1 MTSPAAPVG
10 PTSVDRVL
18 GMLSMPADDPEGSVA
33 AVVAAVNSLIRGWLS
48 PAPDGEWAAHHR
60 YGADLLAARMYRR
73 RESPAGFQM
82 QGMEAA
88 VYVSRNDP
96 DVAQLLGLGAYAVLR
111 VG

>member
-1 MTSPAAPVG
+1 MTTPTTPG
-10 PTSVDRVL
+10 PTSSEQVAA
-18 GMLSMPADDPEGSVA
+18 MLSLPAEDPELPG
-33 AVVAAVNSLIRGWLS
+33 VVAAANSLVCVWLS

-60 YGADLLAARMYRR
+60 YGATLLAARFYRR
-73 RESPAGFQM
+73 KDSPAGFQM

-96 DVAQLLGLGAYAVLR
+96 DIAQLLGLGAFAPPR